1 MPTINQLSALS
12 SLSAGDSI
20 PVYAASQG
28 DARRASFT
36 TLTEYLSDAFSTLTV
51 SSYVKTEAVTV
62 ANLPDAATA
71 GAGARAMVTD
81 ANSTTFNAAAAGGG
95 ANIVPVF
102 STGSAW
108 RIG

>member
-1 MPTINQLSALS
+1 MNYSVVS
-12 SLSAGDSI
+12 SLAAADKISVN
-20 PVYAASQG
+20 PASQG
-28 DARRASFT
+28 DWRVSSLT
-36 TLTEYLSDAFSTLTV
+36 TLTEYMSDAFSTLAV

-95 ANIVPVF
+95 VNIVPVF